1 MATVAPARAWGWAY
15 RVSLR
20 SLLTDGA
27 HLLALSSFAIAQ
39 PVFDLLSR
47 NAEFFAVRA
56 STSREIVVFALAVV
70 LVPPAFLVLLEALAG
85 IAGEGPRRLVHLL
98 VVGGLVSLIAL
109 RALKKSFE
117 SSTGPLLLGALVAG
131 ALAILLYRLLPP
143 VRSLVSVLALA
154 PAVLVAMFLFFSPV
168 EKLVLPEDARVALAS
183 AKADPD
189 VVLVLFDEFP
199 ISSLMDAGGKID
211 AARYPNF
218 AALARESTWFRNT
231 TGMHEGTNAA
241 VPAVLDGRYPKKRK
255 LPIFADHPNNIFTL
269 LGRDYRL
276 NVFETETH
284 LCPAELCRNP
294 LEGDSFAGRMHSL
307 FEDAG
312 IVYLHMVV
320 PVAYEQR
327 LPSIQT
333 SWGHFRAEARKRS
346 RVSTFRRF
354 VRSVSD
360 SRRPTLHFVHS
371 LLPHGTWT
379 LMPSCK
385 SYLTP
390 PYSPGLKRRGSLWG
404 PSRWLAAQAF
414 QRHLLQVSCVDKLIG
429 ELLARLRRTGIYDS
443 ALVIVTADHGV
454 SIKAGEFRRAV
465 IPRRPTNLQDIALV
479 PLFVKRPGSH
489 ESTIVDTHVQTID
502 IVPTIAD
509 VLGIRIPWPVDG
521 RSVFG
526 PGHSNR
532 VDFFTSRGTVRADAG
547 ELARRRGATLSRQV
561 TLFGSGRNGPGL
573 YGLGPHPQLLGRR
586 VGTRVTSA
594 SARVSIDGDIAE
606 LLGSLPSASNRI
618 PGQIM
623 GSISGPGA
631 SAGRPLAVAVN
642 GRIAAV
648 SRTYRSPGSVTRFSA
663 AAPESSFHPGR
674 NKVEVFWNTRGARGL
689 VLERLGS

>member
-1 MATVAPARAWGWAY
+1 MAH

-56 STSREIVVFALAVV
+56 STGTEIVVFALAVV
-70 LVPPAFLVLLEALAG
+70 LMPPAFLVLLEALVG
-85 IAGEGPRRLVHLL
+85 IAGEGPRRIVHVLF
-98 VVGGLVSLIAL
+98 VGGLVSLIAL

-117 SSTGPLLLGALVAG
+117 PSTGPLLLGALLSG
-131 ALAILLYRLLPP
+131 ALAILLYHRLPP
-143 VRSLVSVLALA
+143 VRSLVGVLALA
-154 PAVLVAMFLFFSPV
+154 PAVFVALFLFFSPV
-168 EKLVLPEDARVALAS
+168 EKLVLPEDARAALAS
-183 AKADPD
+183 AQADPD
-189 VVLVLFDEFP
+189 VVLVLFDELP

-211 AARYPNF
+211 AVRYPNF
-218 AALARESTWFRNT
+218 GALARDSTWFRNT

-241 VPAVLDGRYPKKRK
+241 VPAVFDGRYPKKGK

-294 LEGDSFAGRMHSL
+294 LEGNSFTGRMQSL

-333 SWGHFRAEARKRS
+333 SWGHFRSEARKRT

-354 VRSVSD
+354 VSSVSA
-360 SRRPTLHFVHS
+360 SRRPTLHLVHS

-385 SYLTP
+385 QYLTHR
-390 PYSPGLKRRGSLWG
+390 YSPGLERRGSLWG
-404 PSRWLAAQAF
+404 PNRWLVAQAY
-414 QRHLLQVSCVDKLIG
+414 QRHLLQVSCVDKLLG
-429 ELLARLRRTGIYDS
+429 ELLARLRRTGIYDR
-443 ALVIVTADHGV
+443 ALVIVAADHGV
-454 SIKAGEFRRAV
+454 SIKAREFRRAV
-465 IPRRPTNLQDIALV
+465 IPRRPTNLQDIAFV
-479 PLFVKRPGSH
+479 PLFVKRPGSRQPAV
-489 ESTIVDTHVQTID
+489 VDTHVQTVD

-509 VLGIRIPWPVDG
+509 VLGIRIPWHVDG

-526 PGHSNR
+526 PGHSKR
-532 VDFFTSRGTVRADAG
+532 VDFFTDRGPVRGDVD
-547 ELARRRGATLSRQV
+547 ELARRRDVTLRRQV
-561 TLFGSGRNGPGL
+561 TLFGSGLTRPGV
-573 YGLGPHPQLLGRR
+573 YGLGPDPGLLGRR
-586 VGTRVTSA
+586 LRTLRVTSA
-594 SARVSIDGDIAE
+594 SARVTIDEDIAE
-606 LLGSLPSASNRI
+606 LLGSLRLASNRI

-623 GSISGPGA
+623 GSISGSGA
-631 SAGRPLAVAVN
+631 RAGRPLAVAVN
-642 GRIAAV
+642 GRIAAT
-648 SRTYRSPGSVTRFSA
+648 SRTYPAGSVARFTA
-663 AAPESSFHPGR
+663 AAPESSFRAGR
-674 NKVEVFWNTRGARGL
+674 NDVRVFWITRGARGF
-689 VLERLGS
+689 VLERLQS